1 MSEWLRR
8 QTWNLLGFARAGSN
22 PAVDVFYFYFI
33 QFSVWELRKKRRKI
47 FLFLSFSVIS
57 RNYFFLLAKL
67 SRQPNRSSTQMED
80 KTATAITSPKSTQ
93 ELAMDGQK
101 VLEETIESAFQILTS
116 MNDELCNPSLW
127 CTSTIASTTTNGP
140 SSQSSNGVVLNGDVA
155 SSDNSAH
162 HGESGGGGSGGAL
175 EEARFRYKNSV
186 NSLRTIIAAI
196 PNSHKVKNSFQKP

>member
-1 MSEWLRR
+1 
-8 QTWNLLGFARAGSN
+8 
-22 PAVDVFYFYFI
+22 
-33 QFSVWELRKKRRKI
+33 
-47 FLFLSFSVIS
+47 
-57 RNYFFLLAKL
+57 
-67 SRQPNRSSTQMED
+67 MED

-127 CTSTIASTTTNGP
+127 CTSTISSAATTNGP

-175 EEARFRYKNSV
+175 EEARGRYKNSV
-186 NSLRTIIAAI
+186 NSLRTILSAI

>member
-1 MSEWLRR
+1 
-8 QTWNLLGFARAGSN
+8 
-22 PAVDVFYFYFI
+22 
-33 QFSVWELRKKRRKI
+33 
-47 FLFLSFSVIS
+47 
-57 RNYFFLLAKL
+57 
-67 SRQPNRSSTQMED
+67 MED

-127 CTSTIASTTTNGP
+127 STATISSSITTTNGP
-140 SSQSSNGVVLNGDVA
+140 SSHSSNGVVLNGDVT

-162 HGESGGGGSGGAL
+162 HGELGGGGGGGSGGAL
-175 EEARFRYKNSV
+175 EEARIRYKNSV

-196 PNSHKVKNSFQKP
+196 PNSHKSKAFEMDSTPGGPLSPEADIEKLEERASNLRKELANKNNYLKVLIDQLRDLITDISTWQSPCAV

>member
-1 MSEWLRR
+1 
-8 QTWNLLGFARAGSN
+8 
-22 PAVDVFYFYFI
+22 
-33 QFSVWELRKKRRKI
+33 
-47 FLFLSFSVIS
+47 
-57 RNYFFLLAKL
+57 
-67 SRQPNRSSTQMED
+67 MED
-80 KTATAITSPKSTQ
+80 KTASAITSPKSTQ

-127 CTSTIASTTTNGP
+127 CTSTISSAATTNGP

-175 EEARFRYKNSV
+175 EEARGRYKNSV
-186 NSLRTIIAAI
+186 NSLRTILSAI
-196 PNSHKVKNSFQKP
+196 PNSHKSKAFEMDSTPGGPLSPEADIEKLEERASNLRKELANKNNYLKVLIDQLRDLITDISTWQSPCAV